1 MKQFWKEMD
10 KNTRILFVIGVLL
23 LVWAACLLN
32 SCEGSTDTKQASVQ
46 YPTQQLPAPTA
57 NPPQVYLP
65 PDQLQV
71 PQYQQQPVI
80 INQPSPSAP
89 VHDSTMQDMLLG
101 GLIGHAI
108 GSSGNRAIP
117 APTYH
122 PPQVVRQTV
131 VRKVYVSPTP
141 RSTFRSTSS
150 FRSSSFSRR
159 R

>member
-1 MKQFWKEMD
+1 MNIKSFWKNLDSTE
-10 KNTRILFVIGVLL
+10 RIVFGAGILIILF
-23 LVWAACLLN
+23 CLLN
-32 SCEGSTDTKQASVQ
+32 AVSCEEKPKEQPVASATPPTVQ
-46 YPTQQLPAPTA
+46 PQPTPQ
-57 NPPQVYLP
+57 PQV

-71 PQYQQQPVI
+71 PQQPVI

-108 GSSGNRAIP
+108 GSSSRGAIP
-117 APTYH
+117 APVYQQ
-122 PPQVVRQTV
+122 PQVVRQTV
-131 VRKVYVSPTP
+131 VRKVYVQPSPK
-141 RSTFRSTSS
+141 STFRSSSS